1 MGKETPQEYAARK
14 SLSQQRRAEQEAE
27 YAARKALSQQRRAE
41 QEAARGTREQETR
54 DFVRSHS
61 LGESVQSVKVRLAAV
76 KLIQPRDKPIF
87 YEGLVT
93 AIAGQVCMPTHSFLT
108 NTPMSRNPPLL
119 FSANAPL

>member
-1 MGKETPQEYAARK
+1 MGKETPQ
-14 SLSQQRRAEQEAE
+14 E

-41 QEAARGTREQETR
+41 QEAARGTREQQTR

-61 LGESVQSVKVRLAAV
+61 LGESVQSVQVRVAAV

-93 AIAGQVCMPTHSFLT
+93 AITGEVRMPTHSSPT
-108 NTPMSRNPPLL
+108 NTPLSRNPPLL
-119 FSANAPL
+119 HACWFSANAPL